1 MSALQIPFR
10 TPLVGPQPAS
20 TQQFPPFEQAASGQ
34 PALTQ
39 DDAQRLIEHC
49 GDGRQAAEAMI
60 SSRFAAAY
68 EARIGHFMPRL
79 LSLQTPSGLP
89 VGVCGLREATAQP
102 LFLERYL
109 AQPIE
114 QAIAAAIGQTVERH
128 SIVEVGQLAGRGAG
142 TFRTLILRVTERLHE
157 EGHRWVVFTGT
168 TALRNAFAR
177 LGLTPR
183 ELAPADPACLSAA
196 EKAAW
201 GSYYQHGPR
210 VMFGDIQEGFAAIA
224 AHQRTGGKA

>member
-10 TPLVGPQPAS
+10 TPPVGPQAPD
-20 TQQFPPFEQAASGQ
+20 TPLFPPFEQALTA
-34 PALTQ
+34 PAILAP
-39 DDAQRLIEHC
+39 DNKRLIEHR

-60 SSRFAAAY
+60 RSRFSAAY
-68 EARIGHFMPRL
+68 DARIGHFMPRL
-79 LSLQTPSGLP
+79 FSLQAESGQP
-89 VGVCGLREATAQP
+89 VGVCGLREAALQP

-109 AQPIE
+109 D
-114 QAIAAAIGQTVERH
+114 QAIDIAIGRAIGQPVSRAT
-128 SIVEVGQLAGRGAG
+128 IVEVGQLAGRGAG
-142 TFRTLILRVTERLHE
+142 SFRTLILRVTERLHE

-196 EKAAW
+196 EKADW
-201 GSYYQHGPR
+201 GSYYEHGPR
-210 VMFGDIQEGFAAIA
+210 VMFGDIREGFTAIA
-224 AHQRTGGKA
+224 GRLAGNQQA

>member
-1 MSALQIPFR
+1 MSAQQIPFR
-10 TPLVGPQPAS
+10 TPLAGSQPAGPQL
-20 TQQFPPFEQAASGQ
+20 FPPFDQAASDH
-34 PALTQ
+34 PALTRN
-39 DDAQRLIEHC
+39 DAPRLIEHS
-49 GDGRQAAEAMI
+49 GDGRQAAETMI

-79 LSLQTPSGLP
+79 FSLQAPSGQP
-89 VGVCGLREATAQP
+89 VGVCGLREAAGQP

-128 SIVEVGQLAGRGAG
+128 SIVEVGQLTGRGAG
-142 TFRTLILRVTERLHE
+142 TFRALILRITERLHE

-177 LGLTPR
+177 LGLAPR
-183 ELAPADPACLSAA
+183 ELALANPACLSAA
-196 EKAAW
+196 EKADW

-210 VMFGDIQEGFAAIA
+210 VMFGDIHEGFAAIA
-224 AHQRTGGKA
+224 TGQHQGGKA